1 MGEIRNQLKS
11 QSLAALLPTSI
22 EQVGGAIFPDTGTIG
37 DQMDLTQIIQAYSSV
52 HSPTYGS
59 PIGSTGATNSVSGAE
74 TLLSMTKAQ
83 VAKVETIQ
91 FTNGGGAAPILVG
104 LTLGGVALPMD
115 SNGATSVACGPS
127 ESIARTFDIH
137 VDVNTPLV
145 VVVASGTASDLTS
158 QIAYIKTSQ

>member
-1 MGEIRNQLKS
+1 MSMGEIRNQLKS

-22 EQVGGAIFPDTGTIG
+22 EQVGGAIFPDTETIG

-59 PIGSTGATNSVSGAE
+59 PIGSTGATNSVTGVE

-91 FTNGGGAAPILVG
+91 F
-104 LTLGGVALPMD
+104 LGTD
-115 SNGATSVACGPS
+115 S
-127 ESIARTFDIH
+127 
-137 VDVNTPLV
+137 
-145 VVVASGTASDLTS
+145 
-158 QIAYIKTSQ
+158 